1 MSLINKLL
9 DKLSEYIRLKGEKL
23 KLDIIAQVSRLLA
36 HLLAFLFLVIIAF
49 FLFIFLSL
57 AAGAYLNVLLESEYY
72 GYLIVAGVYLVL
84 LIIIF
89 LMLRTNR
96 IQNWLESVFI
106 NISENM
112 DTDEQ

>member
-9 DKLSEYIRLKGEKL
+9 DKLTEYLRLKGEKL

-36 HLLAFLFLVIIAF
+36 HVLAFLFLGIIAF

-72 GYLIVAGVYLVL
+72 GHLIVAGVYLIL

-89 LMLRTNR
+89 LLLRTNR

-106 NISENM
+106 NISENI